1 MSIWAV
7 VTAAVVFISVG
18 PLPKL
23 ALRISY
29 PVAEATG
36 VYLRSPQ
43 RGGKTWIPGVAPGG
57 L

>member
-29 PVAEATG
+29 PAAEATG